1 MFTCPRPSLALCSL
15 DPLLLLLQLLLQGS
29 HGYLALVQTSL
40 RRKNRDTPEPSGGE
54 ASAGGEVTRRTPP
67 PTPRPH
73 TNLKLLVL
81 PAEPQTLG
89 PLHVQSLAH
98 GVAAEA
104 LIAELR
110 GHGSH
115 LRGAPTKHDTHT
127 KREFLNVHAR
137 RSAPAKPWSPGR
149 RRSASARS
157 SPAPI
162 SPGVVSE
169 QISHP
174 DREIKRRLAAA
185 AEKICFKGCLPAS
198 FFFFFSPQKRLI
210 FRWGMTHAG

>member
-40 RRKNRDTPEPSGGE
+40 RRENRDAPEPSGGE

-67 PTPRPH
+67 LPPRPH

-115 LRGAPTKHDTHT
+115 LRGAHTKHDTHA
-127 KREFLNVHAR
+127 KRGFLNAHVR

-162 SPGVVSE
+162 SPGVVSAP
-169 QISHP
+169 ISHP

-198 FFFFFSPQKRLI
+198 LFFSPQKRLI